1 MILNFYGNIRSSFAD
16 QNILETVTWIV
27 LVSSAYDSWL
37 VAARKHPRAYPA
49 MRLKQ
54 GVYLA
59 KTGFKFEP
67 GDNLTKISYHTYAY
81 DVPFG
86 QDLHDEPFLQK
97 VSEKANR

>member
-1 MILNFYGNIRSSFAD
+1 MEIYGAASLTE
-16 QNILETVTWIV
+16 ILETVTWIV

-67 GDNLTKISYHTYAY
+67 VIT
-81 DVPFG
+81 
-86 QDLHDEPFLQK
+86 
-97 VSEKANR
+97 